1 MRIITRG
8 HMEARRVMLK
18 LVDGSLVTGM
28 INLIQ
33 RGETEHRVS
42 DIFVGRDEPFVVIF
56 NATMAEMTGK
66 VLVLNKSHILWVI
79 PDEEDLEGQNHEL
92 GFGDQGVEGLG
103 ARDY

>member
-8 HMEARRVMLK
+8 HMEARRVTVK
-18 LVDGSLVTGM
+18 LADGSLVTGV

-56 NATMAEMTGK
+56 NATLGEMTGL
-66 VLVLNKSHILWVI
+66 VLVINKSHILWVM
-79 PDEEDLEGQNHEL
+79 PEEEESIS
-92 GFGDQGVEGLG
+92 
-103 ARDY
+103 

>member
-8 HMEARRVMLK
+8 HMEARRLTLK
-18 LVDGSLVTGM
+18 LTDGSMVTGM

-56 NATMAEMTGK
+56 KATMGEITDST
-66 VLVLNKSHILWVI
+66 LVINKSHILWVM
-79 PDEEDLEGQNHEL
+79 PAEES
-92 GFGDQGVEGLG
+92 
-103 ARDY
+103 AP